1 MLQARVLLE
10 VHGSVASE
18 TKFLFEQ
25 VAPLLEARAWLLGP
39 MFTCRPIQIEYLRTV
54 TALLAIVSA
63 QEACCLKEGHNNEL
77 KNPEKASKAAQAEAA
92 RMPTLYAARGAGTDG
107 SAELNW
113 LCSKGALAA
122 GALAIRVRQA
132 ALCLLTQSAKH
143 PGCSPAL
150 GATAPA
156 RAGEEASSNQLA
168 NSITPSLSPSLAP
181 EHPGIPGRAG
191 LLPMDALTLREAAL
205 FSFGPTVLHAIV
217 ATTAGQPG
225 VLLDLGP
232 IAMLTPRDVLM
243 ALSSRAYEARAA
255 TLKALSKTFC
265 GELPQLQAYD
275 QTVASNQHNLSAQN
289 S

>member
-18 TKFLFEQ
+18 KKSLSEQ

-54 TALLAIVSA
+54 AALLVIVSA
-63 QEACCLKEGHNNEL
+63 QEACCLEEGHNNAL
-77 KNPEKASKAAQAEAA
+77 KNPEKARKAARAEAA
-92 RMPTLYAARGAGTDG
+92 RMPTLYAAQGAGTDG

-113 LCSKGALAA
+113 LCSKGTLAA

-150 GATAPA
+150 GAAAPA
-156 RAGEEASSNQLA
+156 RAGAEASSNQLT
-168 NSITPSLSPSLAP
+168 NSITPSLAP
-181 EHPGIPGRAG
+181 EHPGIPGRTG

-205 FSFGPTVLHAIV
+205 FSFGPTALHAIV
-217 ATTAGQPG
+217 ASTAGQPG
-225 VLLDLGP
+225 MLLDLGP
-232 IAMLTPRDVLM
+232 KAMLTPRDVLM

-275 QTVASNQHNLSAQN
+275 QAVASNQHKLYTQKG
-289 S
+289 